1 MQQVVSKVAV
11 VYCKMVLTLMAE
23 KGFERVRRLNIASGS
38 GPMVN
43 KWQQQCELEF
53 RENGKFQDKVN
64 DSLMYGSCSVL
75 QIAVVSVST
84 AIFNPLQKKCTL
96 LYLNTQSVP
105 RCKHFFFISVIKTNQ
120 FML

>member
-1 MQQVVSKVAV
+1 
-11 VYCKMVLTLMAE
+11 MAE

-38 GPMVN
+38 RPMVN

-84 AIFNPLQKKCTL
+84 AIFNPLQKKCKL
-96 LYLNTQSVP
+96 LYLKTQSVP